1 VTSTQPPDNPFVRA
15 GASPHDLWGEIPTA
29 DVAEADR
36 DGELPSVGNPTPV
49 APLGRCGQVLVATY
63 ALARNLAQSRS
74 PHDLHQLIT
83 EAIAHEVGAD
93 VAALAIYQEDEQR
106 LAVVATHGYPA
117 VLVEDLRITPGSGVL
132 GGVFASRQPL
142 LVIDASRER
151 AAQPP
156 RLRYR
161 TGSFLAAP
169 LYAGRDGLGVI
180 ALTDR
185 HDGLPFTR
193 ADLTTVRALAAPAA
207 LALARERLD
216 VRVQEL
222 GHAAA
227 VDPLTSLYNRRYF
240 ETRITEE
247 IQRARRYGLDLAL
260 LMVDADDFK
269 GLNDRLGHLVGDRVL
284 KTMAELLRRS
294 VRAFDVCARFG
305 GEEFAIV
312 LPGSDEKSA
321 MLSAERIRHRIESY
335 QFEEE
340 LAAQAVHPT
349 ISIGVAILS
358 ADGGA
363 QDLIGRADRAL
374 YRAKTEGKNRVK
386 LAPTS

>member
-1 VTSTQPPDNPFVRA
+1 MPPA
-15 GASPHDLWGEIPTA
+15 GAEGPDRREALTLVADLTPA
-29 DVAEADR
+29 D
-36 DGELPSVGNPTPV
+36 
-49 APLGRCGQVLVATY
+49 PLGRCEQVLVATY
-63 ALARNLAQSRS
+63 ALSRNLAQSRS
-74 PHDLHQLIT
+74 SDDLHQLIT
-83 EAIAHEVGAD
+83 ETIAHEVGAD
-93 VAALAIYQEDEQR
+93 LAALAVYQEDQQR
-106 LAVVATHGYPA
+106 LAIVATHGYPA
-117 VLVEDLRITPGSGVL
+117 VLVEDLRIAPGSGVL
-132 GGVFASRQPL
+132 GGVFASREPI
-142 LVIDASRER
+142 LVVDVQRER
-151 AAQPP
+151 TSKPR

-207 LALARERLD
+207 LALSRERLN
-216 VRVQEL
+216 VRAQEL
-222 GHAAA
+222 AHAAA
-227 VDPLTSLYNRRYF
+227 VDPLTNLYNRRYF

-260 LMVDADDFK
+260 LIVDADDFK
-269 GLNDRLGHLVGDRVL
+269 ALNDRLGHLVGDRVL

-312 LPGSDEKSA
+312 LPGSDAKSA
-321 MLSAERIRHRIESY
+321 MLSAERIRHRIDSY
-335 QFEEE
+335 RFDED
-340 LAAQAVHPT
+340 LATPGIHPS
-349 ISIGVAILS
+349 ISVGVAILS
-358 ADGGA
+358 ADATA

-374 YRAKTEGKNRVK
+374 YRAKAEGKNSVR
-386 LAPTS
+386 LAPGS

>member
-1 VTSTQPPDNPFVRA
+1 V
-15 GASPHDLWGEIPTA
+15 
-29 DVAEADR
+29 EANR
-36 DGELPSVGNPTPV
+36 DGGPPSVGNPTPV
-49 APLGRCGQVLVATY
+49 DPLGRCGQMLVATY

-74 PHDLHQLIT
+74 SHDLHQLIT

-93 VAALAIYQEDEQR
+93 LAALAVYQEEEQR

-117 VLVEDLRITPGSGVL
+117 VLVEDLRIAPGSGVL
-132 GGVFASRQPL
+132 GSVFASRQPM
-142 LVIDASRER
+142 LVIDAKRER
-151 AAQPP
+151 TTQPR

-193 ADLTTVRALAAPAA
+193 ADLTTVRTLTAPAV

-216 VRVQEL
+216 IRVQEL

-227 VDPLTSLYNRRYF
+227 VDPLTGLYNRRYF

-260 LMVDADDFK
+260 LMIDVDDFK
-269 GLNDRLGHLVGDRVL
+269 ALNDRLGHLVGDHVL
-284 KTMAELLRRS
+284 RTMAELLRRS

-312 LPGSDEKSA
+312 LPGSDAKSA
-321 MLSAERIRHRIESY
+321 MLSAERIRHRIDSY
-335 QFEEE
+335 RFEEE
-340 LAAQAVHPT
+340 LATFGIHPT
-349 ISIGVAILS
+349 ISIGAAVLS
-358 ADGGA
+358 ADASA

-374 YRAKTEGKNRVK
+374 YRGKAEGKNRVR